1 MERERLSPP
10 KPEKKGGC
18 KGRSLQSWSVTS
30 PSWDTQKNEVQ
41 RMETFTK
48 DTEPAK
54 NIYCLAHLFPAPPW
68 RLALC
73 WVWELKTHLRA
84 CISPVP
90 FLGGLLY
97 KVSSTEPGTGLA

>member
-18 KGRSLQSWSVTS
+18 KGRSLQSWSVIS

-73 WVWELKTHLRA
+73 WVWELKPRHLH
-84 CISPVP
+84 
-90 FLGGLLY
+90 L
-97 KVSSTEPGTGLA
+97 SSSLSWWFIIQGVLH